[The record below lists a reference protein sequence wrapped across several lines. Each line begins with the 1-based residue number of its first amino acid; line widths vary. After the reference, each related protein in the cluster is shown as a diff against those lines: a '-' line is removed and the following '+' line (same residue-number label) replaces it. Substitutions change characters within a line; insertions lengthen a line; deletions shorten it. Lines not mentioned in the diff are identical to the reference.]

1 MHTGTVTSI
10 HIRPLKKAPV
20 RLLSEVEAIPGRGL
34 HGDYYSNPD
43 GKRQITLILEEDLQ
57 EAASSLGLTAIDAAL
72 TRRNILIRGFNIH
85 QPVGARIRV
94 GECLIEVTG
103 PCRPCSQMD
112 ENIQPGAQ
120 EAMKDKG
127 GITARILEGGMI
139 RLHDTVRLADLSEEP
154 SIS

>member
-1 MHTGTVTSI
+1 MNTGTVTAI
-10 HIRPLKKAPV
+10 HIRPLRKAPV
-20 RLLSEVEAIPGRGL
+20 RLLSEVEAISGRGL
-34 HGDYYSNPD
+34 SGDYYNSPD
-43 GKRQITLILEEDLQ
+43 GNRQITLILEEDLQ
-57 EAASSLGLTAIDAAL
+57 AAASVLGLETIDAAL
-72 TRRNILIRGFNIH
+72 TRRNILIRGFNMH
-85 QPVGARIRV
+85 QPAGARIRV

-112 ENIQPGAQ
+112 ENIQAGAQ

-139 RLHDTVRLADLSEEP
+139 RLQDSVRLVDSSDEP